1 MTSTPTQFM
10 PPMHNVI
17 SQAGGATMLHGS
29 YDPWLVTV
37 SLIMAMFASYTALD
51 MAGRVASSQGRVA
64 R

>member
-1 MTSTPTQFM
+1 
-10 PPMHNVI
+10 
-17 SQAGGATMLHGS
+17 MLHGS